1 MKLVKLSVF
10 FSASLLLMSGYSVSA
25 SASNFFYISESVM
38 IDIGTDD
45 TEKKEGYP
53 NDFNYTENLFSN
65 VVLVD
70 SNLMCSFIDGP
81 FSWVRYHLPS
91 GRVTCFEWR

>member
-1 MKLVKLSVF
+1 
-10 FSASLLLMSGYSVSA
+10 
-25 SASNFFYISESVM
+25 M

-70 SNLMCSFIDGP
+70 SNLMCSFIDG
-81 FSWVRYHLPS
+81 
-91 GRVTCFEWR
+91 